1 MGSGIWIQRVL
12 SDDGMLVVR
21 PNTVQPP
28 QPGAP
33 LVALDRDGTLIDW
46 VPHLRDPRDVRV
58 ISGAAEAVAA
68 LVEEG
73 CTVVIVTNQSVVGR
87 GLLSMA
93 GLGEI
98 SELVHKE
105 LNSGGVGI
113 AATYVCP
120 HLPDHG
126 CACRKPGIAMLQAA
140 WNEWVADPAR
150 TWVVGDNP
158 SDMLMAQRAN
168 VRGIRVMTGIRAAAT
183 LSGAIQEVPSVVQA
197 VDAIL
202 KALRAS

>member
-1 MGSGIWIQRVL
+1 MGSGIWIQGVL
-12 SDDGMLVVR
+12 TDDGLFVVR
-21 PNTVQPP
+21 PDGLQRPGL
-28 QPGAP
+28 GAP
-33 LVALDRDGTLIDW
+33 LVALDRDGTLIEW
-46 VPHLRDPRDVRV
+46 VPHLRDPRDVRL
-58 ISGAAEAVAA
+58 IPGAAEAVAA

-93 GLGEI
+93 GLSEI
-98 SELVHKE
+98 SEIVHKK
-105 LNSGGVGI
+105 LCSDGIGI

-120 HLPDHG
+120 HAPSHG
-126 CACRKPGIAMLQAA
+126 CACRKPGIGMLQAA
-140 WNEWVADPAR
+140 WDELAADRSR

-168 VRGIRVMTGIRAAAT
+168 VRGIRVMTGIRDAAT
-183 LSGAIQEVPSVVQA
+183 LSSSIQEVPSVVEA
-197 VDAIL
+197 ADAIR